1 MELDVHPPV
10 APEEGEALSRALE
23 RSGIELDAAPAAYA
37 APWRLAGLVEATTR
51 DDDDGGYALSPRRTR
66 GATRA

>member
-1 MELDVHPPV
+1 MDLDVHPPV
-10 APEEGEALSRALE
+10 TSEEREALARALE
-23 RSGIELDAAPAAYA
+23 RSGIDLDAAPAAYE

-51 DDDDGGYALSPRRTR
+51 DDEDGGYALSPRRTR